1 MTLQQAMSVQ
11 PELVALD
18 ADEPYYRGVF
28 ERLLVALGRVSDMVE
43 DGGLGEAYVRLDGI
57 ERMRRGEAGAAL
69 ALLNAVP
76 DYLNPRV
83 GVADSRFGAYVAART
98 AAPMRAARA
107 PEDAAAFLAPLSIG
121 LLPVPAEMKFDL
133 YRFGMRTMG
142 DVASTGG
149 SAMFDRFGQEGLT
162 AWELCKGVE
171 RRPFVPRKIEETV
184 SERTSLPFSTTSM
197 ETLRV
202 ALDLLL
208 ARAFARPALRNRSA
222 GSATV
227 ESSASESATWKLQV
241 RFKVPVERWER
252 ASELLGERV
261 DERIRRSYPL
271 DDLSLTLSDL
281 GGEPGVQ
288 TGLLRDARED
298 SRETLIGVDRRLR
311 GLMDGLP
318 ALRRAVEVAPWHP
331 APEMRSLLVPID
343 PLASDGV
350 RALRAPAP
358 AEVREADER
367 GPAAIRLRGRWRD
380 IERVSDRWTFDL
392 WWLPKPMSR
401 RYYRVE
407 STDGFQTTLFRDG
420 ISGLWYRQPG

>member
-1 MTLQQAMSVQ
+1 MH
-11 PELVALD
+11 
-18 ADEPYYRGVF
+18 RG
-28 ERLLVALGRVSDMVE
+28 A
-43 DGGLGEAYVRLDGI
+43 
-57 ERMRRGEAGAAL
+57 AGAAL

-76 DYLNPRV
+76 NYLNPRV

-121 LLPVPAEMKFDL
+121 LLPVPAKMKFDL

-171 RRPFVPRKIEETV
+171 RRPFVPRKTQESV
-184 SERTSLPFSTTSM
+184 VERTALPFSTTSM

-208 ARAFARPALRNRSA
+208 RRAFARPALRNRSVGVA
-222 GSATV
+222 AL
-227 ESSASESATWKLQV
+227 ESPASDGKPWRLEV
-241 RFKVPVERWER
+241 RFRSAVERWER
-252 ASELLGERV
+252 ASELLRV
-261 DERIRRSYPL
+261 RLDAAPPMYPL

-407 STDGFQTTLFRDG
+407 STGGFQTTLFRDG